1 MGRNLTPQEKDRQ
14 ASLVAQGQSPHEE
27 SAEDQRPSLVWLWVL
42 VGIIVLVAFAAG
54 ALAGFLGGRIYER
67 SRHPEPAVWQ
77 DTYWL
82 IGALLIDGEGGVYL
96 QALYPGGPAAN
107 AGLAE
112 SDRLVS
118 IDGNLTNTAEIANS
132 ILLGHSPGDRV
143 LVTIERNHSFEQ
155 YAVTLGM
162 FVPFGPTTV
171 IPSPTPLPL
180 PTPYGTYEEAHLGV
194 YYRMLEPTDRFAVS
208 EGALIVTLFGSGTPA
223 ELAGLQ
229 PGDIITAVNDEP
241 VTQTNT
247 LGQVLNR
254 YSPGD
259 VINLDVSRPD
269 GSFTVNVVLGGG

>member
-1 MGRNLTPQEKDRQ
+1 
-14 ASLVAQGQSPHEE
+14 
-27 SAEDQRPSLVWLWVL
+27 
-42 VGIIVLVAFAAG
+42 
-54 ALAGFLGGRIYER
+54 
-67 SRHPEPAVWQ
+67 
-77 DTYWL
+77 
-82 IGALLIDGEGGVYL
+82 
-96 QALYPGGPAAN
+96 
-107 AGLAE
+107 
-112 SDRLVS
+112 
-118 IDGNLTNTAEIANS
+118 
-132 ILLGHSPGDRV
+132 
-143 LVTIERNHSFEQ
+143 
-155 YAVTLGM
+155 M